1 MPLLKKP
8 EQKLVLDVNVW
19 VSALLWGG
27 KPAQVVELA
36 QDNQL
41 DIFVSEAIIAELSQV
56 LLYPRIVKVYKDDRL
71 RAGDL
76 IAAVLKIVKFVEVKQ
91 TVKVVLEH
99 PADDKFIDCALAAG
113 AAYVISGDKHL
124 LKLGSYKKI
133 RVLSVKDFLE
143 GSVAK

>member
-8 EQKLVLDVNVW
+8 EQKVVLDVNVW

-36 QDNQL
+36 QDDQL

-56 LLYPRIVKVYKDDRL
+56 LLYPRIVKVYKDDGL
-71 RAGDL
+71 LARA
-76 IAAVLKIVKFVEVKQ
+76 IVEAVLKVVKFVEVKPV
-91 TVKVVLEH
+91 VKVVLEH
-99 PADDKFIDCALAAG
+99 PADDKFIDCALAAD

-124 LKLGSYKKI
+124 LKRKLQKNSCVICKRFSWG
-133 RVLSVKDFLE
+133 F
-143 GSVAK
+143 VAK

>member
-1 MPLLKKP
+1 MPSLKKP

-36 QDNQL
+36 QEGQL
-41 DIFVSEAIIAELSQV
+41 DIFVSESIIAELSQV
-56 LLYPRIVKVYKDDRL
+56 LLYPKIVKVYKDDGLLAR
-71 RAGDL
+71 DL
-76 IAAVLKIVKFVEVKQ
+76 IEAVLKVVKFAEVKQ

-133 RVLSVKDFLE
+133 RVLSVNDFLE
-143 GSVAK
+143 VFVAK

>member
-36 QDNQL
+36 QDDQL

-76 IAAVLKIVKFVEVKQ
+76 IAAVLKIVKFVEVKPV
-91 TVKVVLEH
+91 VKVVLEH
-99 PADDKFIDCALAAG
+99 PADDKFIDCAIAAG
-113 AAYVISGDKHL
+113 ASYVISGDKHL

-133 RVLSVKDFLE
+133 RVLSVNDFLE
-143 GSVAK
+143 GFVAK